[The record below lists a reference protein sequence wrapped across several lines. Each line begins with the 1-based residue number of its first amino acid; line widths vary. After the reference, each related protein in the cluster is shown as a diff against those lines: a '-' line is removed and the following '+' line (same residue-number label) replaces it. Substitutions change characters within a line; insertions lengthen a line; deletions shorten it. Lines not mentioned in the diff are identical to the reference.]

1 MCCSFTCTGETQ
13 SLSSGLRQP
22 FCSSL
27 YEYTQ
32 GFVETERRSSDSEKE
47 TLQLILK
54 GCVAVSEMDWS
65 IWGKAFFLLS
75 QPRQAKFKVPK
86 EWPEIIKYLRIGT
99 QRERKLRDKLH
110 HLTTLSGAAL
120 CRQRPVLFQSFS
132 VCFSKV
138 LYCFLYL
145 IAVTSFDVY

>member
-1 MCCSFTCTGETQ
+1 M
-13 SLSSGLRQP
+13 
-22 FCSSL
+22 

-32 GFVETERRSSDSEKE
+32 GFVETERRCSDSEKE

-86 EWPEIIKYLRIGT
+86 EWPLYKIPKDWNLE
-99 QRERKLRDKLH
+99 REE
-110 HLTTLSGAAL
+110 AE
-120 CRQRPVLFQSFS
+120 RQ
-132 VCFSKV
+132 
-138 LYCFLYL
+138 
-145 IAVTSFDVY
+145 TSPI